1 MFHPR
6 KFYNVTYWVY
16 AVFPG
21 HFNVTRLWCRRKPGK
36 YRFWTKIPIAL
47 PWILIKG
54 DGDYIIHNIG
64 CLVTIIN
71 FISPLYCWKKVQTLK
86 AEPFL
91 WLVLALYRSTRNA
104 DCVWSL
110 YSLDYLLLQVCSLF
124 FIILSFYIRKK
135 ILWWISTRMCMS
147 LISPRPQ
154 LGWYNSVTK
163 GTCNL
168 KNRKKLFLLLPI
180 LLETMNWTCEQQIII
195 FIWETCFCRRLQIHV
210 YKQNAIFFILQN
222 IFV

>member
-91 WLVLALYRSTRNA
+91 WLVLALYRCTRNA

-124 FIILSFYIRKK
+124 FLILSFYIRKK
-135 ILWWISTRMCMS
+135 NIVMDFYENVNEYNISASPTRM
-147 LISPRPQ
+147 IQ
-154 LGWYNSVTK
+154 LGDK
-163 GTCNL
+163 GNL
-168 KNRKKLFLLLPI
+168 QSEKQKKNYSYCYQSYKRQWIEPANNKLL
-180 LLETMNWTCEQQIII
+180 
-195 FIWETCFCRRLQIHV
+195 
-210 YKQNAIFFILQN
+210 FF
-222 IFV
+222 F

>member
-91 WLVLALYRSTRNA
+91 WLVLALYRCTRNA

-110 YSLDYLLLQVCSLF
+110 YSLDYLLLQVCCLF
-124 FIILSFYIRKK
+124 FLILSFYIRKK
-135 ILWWISTRMCMS
+135 ILWWISTRMWMS

-154 LGWYNSVTK
+154 LGWYN
-163 GTCNL
+163 
-168 KNRKKLFLLLPI
+168 
-180 LLETMNWTCEQQIII
+180 
-195 FIWETCFCRRLQIHV
+195 
-210 YKQNAIFFILQN
+210 
-222 IFV
+222 

>member
-91 WLVLALYRSTRNA
+91 WLVLALYRCTRNA

-124 FIILSFYIRKK
+124 FFNFCLFTLEKKYCDRFLRECEWVLYLRVPNSDDTIRWQRELAIWKTIK
-135 ILWWISTRMCMS
+135 NYSYCYQSYKRQWIE
-147 LISPRPQ
+147 PA
-154 LGWYNSVTK
+154 N
-163 GTCNL
+163 N
-168 KNRKKLFLLLPI
+168 KLL
-180 LLETMNWTCEQQIII
+180 
-195 FIWETCFCRRLQIHV
+195 
-210 YKQNAIFFILQN
+210 FF
-222 IFV
+222 F

>member
-91 WLVLALYRSTRNA
+91 WLVLALYRCTRNA

-124 FIILSFYIRKK
+124 FLILSFYIRKK
-135 ILWWISTRMCMS
+135 IVVMDFYENVNESNISASPTRM
-147 LISPRPQ
+147 IQ
-154 LGWYNSVTK
+154 LGDK
-163 GTCNL
+163 GNL
-168 KNRKKLFLLLPI
+168 QSEKQKK
-180 LLETMNWTCEQQIII
+180 II
-195 FIWETCFCRRLQIHV
+195 FIATNPIRDNELNLRTTN
-210 YKQNAIFFILQN
+210 YYYFF
-222 IFV
+222 